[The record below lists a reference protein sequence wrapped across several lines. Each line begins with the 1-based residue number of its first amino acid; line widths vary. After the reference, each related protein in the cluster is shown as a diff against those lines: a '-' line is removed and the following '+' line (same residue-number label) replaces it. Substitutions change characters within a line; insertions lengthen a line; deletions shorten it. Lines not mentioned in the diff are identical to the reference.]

1 MVEFVSGSIMI
12 RVMGDG
18 EGLKK
23 GEIVGGHTHA
33 FDHTS
38 IFFCGNW
45 HVKKWEPD
53 GTLSHDF
60 EREGPFHVLIE
71 AKLPARV
78 HLPRRRAG
86 RLGLLRLLAPHA
98 SRRGEHRRDGLD
110 EGLRGDVA
118 AA

>member
-23 GEIVGGHTHA
+23 GDVVGGHTHA

-45 HVKKWEPD
+45 HVKKWD
-53 GTLSHDF
+53 
-60 EREGPFHVLIE
+60 
-71 AKLPARV
+71 A
-78 HLPRRRAG
+78 
-86 RLGLLRLLAPHA
+86 
-98 SRRGEHRRDGLD
+98 
-110 EGLRGDVA
+110 
-118 AA
+118 